1 MSAGRRRTRGRRV
14 ARSCRSGG
22 RASQRPGGRRTR
34 LGGPSL
40 MRITASAPGKLVL
53 IGEYA
58 VLEGAPALVLAVDR
72 RARVTLETLAGDT
85 VEIVSSTLQ
94 LALRVRI
101 RHERIAWD
109 GTAPSELAWV
119 ATLLAHFARIGSLPA
134 CRIELD
140 SDPLYIDRDGITTKL
155 GLGSSA
161 ALCVALL
168 GALHAAA
175 GWLPPTLDECVRAYR
190 VAHGGRRS
198 GIDIAASLAGG
209 LSCFRLERGAPQRVA
224 AQLPAGLH
232 WCCVYSGRPASTSA
246 MLATV
251 AAWSTREPDAYA
263 HGMHALAAIASRG
276 VQAIAGYDAVGLLS
290 SLDDFAHALARFGEA
305 AGADIASS
313 EHRAIGA
320 IAARCDCVYKSCGAG
335 CGDVG
340 IACALERTRVRNFAA
355 QAIDAG
361 FSVIDLNTDP
371 QGLTTTVVDQS
382 SGEREDGS
390 VENVGFL

>member
-1 MSAGRRRTRGRRV
+1 MH
-14 ARSCRSGG
+14 
-22 RASQRPGGRRTR
+22 
-34 LGGPSL
+34 
-40 MRITASAPGKLVL
+40 ITASAPGKLVL

-72 RARVTLETLAGDT
+72 RARVVLDTHAGDT
-85 VEIVSSTLQ
+85 LEIISPTLR
-94 LALRVRI
+94 LAFHVRI
-101 RHERIAWD
+101 RHDRVVWN
-109 GTAPSELAWV
+109 GRVPSELAWV
-119 ATLLAHFARIGSLPA
+119 TTLLAHFARIGSLPA

-140 SDPLYIDRDGITTKL
+140 SDALYIDHDDTPTKL

-175 GWLPPTLDECVRAYR
+175 GWPPPTLDECVQAYR

-209 LSCFRLERGAPQRVA
+209 LSRFQLEHGAPRRVA

-232 WCCVYSGRPASTSA
+232 WCCIYSGRPASTSA

-251 AAWSTREPDAYA
+251 AAWHAREPDAYA
-263 HGMHALAAIASRG
+263 HGVHALTAIASRG
-276 VQAIAGYDAVGLLS
+276 VQTIANRDAVGFLS
-290 SLDDFAHALARFGEA
+290 SLDDFARALARFGEA
-305 AGADIASS
+305 AGADITSD

-320 IAARCDCVYKSCGAG
+320 IAARCNCVYKSCGAG

-340 IACALERTRVRNFAA
+340 IACALEPTRMQKFAA
-355 QAIDAG
+355 QAINAG
-361 FSVIDLNTDP
+361 FSVVDLDADP
-371 QGLTTTVVDQS
+371 HGLTTTVVDQD
-382 SGEREDGS
+382 SGEREDEP
-390 VENVGFL
+390 VENAGFL